1 MKSRIE
7 RIVALFLSAVLV
19 TSLLCIPA
27 SAVGINDNSV
37 FIKQAV
43 TGKKSGTCTLASA
56 VMMLRRHAILDGA
69 SDWNTITESSVR
81 PIGWVEGVGIRS
93 RFTYCGLTV
102 KSKNV
107 KNMTLAEKKAYFIST
122 LEKYPEGIEIRD
134 KEQPHAVL
142 LTDYDSSTDTFYCAD
157 PAGESRR
164 IKLVD
169 STMLGKPNQD
179 SIIRNIDEIWYIAQG
194 CTYTSPNG
202 SSGNAAVSV
211 TSTVSGKW
219 VVTIPANYK
228 VLCYDAADS
237 MIDCDYRKPREK
249 ENTIPCTQKARLSNG
264 STRYYY
270 VTSDNSGLWFDFTSS
285 MTAVEDTSK
294 STYTVSF
301 DANGGNTPQS
311 SKVVTPGQI
320 YGNLPTPSRNGYT
333 FEGWYTEKSG
343 GSLITPITTVNLKGN
358 QTLYAH
364 WTKLCTVTFDA
375 DGGTV
380 GTKTMQ
386 IPAGSTLNTLPI
398 PTRSGYTF
406 LCWSTADAGGSG
418 AALTQDNYKW
428 LIFDKDTT
436 LHALWTEVKH
446 THTNGDYFYS
456 DSHPHYK
463 FYTCTICGE
472 VYTDE
477 STTNMSSCAICN
489 PSKEEP
495 IRTYTVTFDANG
507 GTVVQ
512 KTMQVPAGST
522 LDLLPTP
529 TRSGYTF
536 VCWSSTNGD
545 SGFLVKAGEYIVEQ
559 DVTLYARWGQWGPW
573 SSWTT
578 KSYTASD
585 TRQVQTREVQTAAA
599 HKEYRYGRYV
609 DQTGTHNCW
618 CSKYLEGLSYISGKA
633 KLDYSSWSTKR
644 YSASGSTWTCGQ
656 CNGKHTGVDHV
667 DSQGRSIWKEYR
679 LPGNKP
685 YYWEETRT
693 VEAQYETQYRYRD
706 WIVD

>member
-1 MKSRIE
+1 MKSRIK
-7 RIVALFLSAVLV
+7 RMAALFLSAILV
-19 TSLLCIPA
+19 TSLLCVPA

-37 FIKQAV
+37 FIKQSV
-43 TGKKSGTCTLASA
+43 TGSSGTCTLASA

-69 SDWNTITESSVR
+69 SDWNTITESSLKPVAWD
-81 PIGWVEGVGIRS
+81 GGLKIR

-102 KSKNV
+102 KV
-107 KNMTLAEKKAYFIST
+107 KSVHNMTLAEKKVYLIST
-122 LEKYPEGIEIRD
+122 LRDYPEGIVIYDTMRS
-134 KEQPHAVL
+134 PNHAVL

-157 PAGESRR
+157 PAGKSTGR

-169 STMLGKPNQD
+169 STLDPQKKATQD
-179 SIIRNIDEIWYIAQG
+179 TLLSHIWQIWYVQRG
-194 CTYTSPNG
+194 STFSSPTT
-202 SSGNAAVSV
+202 SSGTVAPSV
-211 TSTVSGKW
+211 ISTVSGKW

-237 MIDCDYRKPREK
+237 MIDCDYRKPRENT
-249 ENTIPCTQKARLSNG
+249 NTITCTQKATLSNG
-264 STRYYY
+264 YTRYYY
-270 VTSDNSGLWFDFTSS
+270 VTSDNRGLWFDFTSS
-285 MTAVEDTSK
+285 MTAVVEDTSK

-311 SKVVTPGQI
+311 SKVVTSGQI

-343 GSLITPITTVNLKGN
+343 GLLITPITTVNLKGN

-364 WTKLCTVTFDA
+364 WTK
-375 DGGTV
+375 
-380 GTKTMQ
+380 
-386 IPAGSTLNTLPI
+386 
-398 PTRSGYTF
+398 
-406 LCWSTADAGGSG
+406 
-418 AALTQDNYKW
+418 
-428 LIFDKDTT
+428 
-436 LHALWTEVKH
+436 
-446 THTNGDYFYS
+446 
-456 DSHPHYK
+456 DSEK
-463 FYTCTICGE
+463 MC
-472 VYTDE
+472 
-477 STTNMSSCAICN
+477 
-489 PSKEEP
+489 
-495 IRTYTVTFDANG
+495 TVTFDANG
-507 GTVVQ
+507 GTVDQ

-522 LDLLPTP
+522 LDSLPTP

-536 VCWSSTNGD
+536 FCWSNT
-545 SGFLVKAGEYIVEQ
+545 SGGSGLLIKAGEYIVEQ
-559 DVTLYARWGQWGPW
+559 DVTLYAWWDKDGHWGPW

-585 TRQVQTREVQTAAA
+585 TRQVETKEVQTAAA
-599 HKEYRYGRYV
+599 HMEYRYGRYV

-618 CSKYLEGLSYISGKA
+618 CEKYLEGLSYISGKA
-633 KLDYSSWSTKR
+633 VLDYSNWSATR

-667 DSQGRSIWKEYR
+667 DGQGRSIWKEYR

-693 VEAQYETQYRYRD
+693 VGAQYETQYRYRD

>member
-1 MKSRIE
+1 MKRRIE
-7 RIVALFLSAVLV
+7 RMAALFLSVVLI
-19 TSLLCIPA
+19 TSLLCVPA

-37 FIKQAV
+37 FLKQPQ
-43 TGKKSGTCTLASA
+43 GSKTCTLVAA
-56 VMMLRRHAILDGA
+56 TMMLRRHAILDGA

-81 PIGWVEGVGIRS
+81 SVGWVEGEGIRPK
-93 RFTYCGLTV
+93 FTYCGLTV

-107 KNMTLAEKKAYFIST
+107 ENMTLAEKKAYFIST
-122 LEKYPEGIEIRD
+122 LEKYPEGIEIWD
-134 KEQPHAVL
+134 KAKPHAVL

-157 PAGESRR
+157 PAGGSQGR

-169 STMLGKPNQD
+169 STMLGRPNQD
-179 SIIRNIDEIWYIAQG
+179 KIIGSIDGVWYIARG

-211 TSTVSGKW
+211 TSTASGKW
-219 VVTIPANYK
+219 IVTIPANYK

-237 MIDCDYRKPREK
+237 MIDCDYRKPRENA
-249 ENTIPCTQKARLSNG
+249 NTITCTQKATLSNG

-270 VTSDNSGLWFDFTSS
+270 VTSDNRGLWFDFTSS
-285 MTAVEDTSK
+285 MTAVEDTNQ
-294 STYTVSF
+294 STYTVTF

-311 SKVVTPGQI
+311 FKVVTSGQI

-343 GSLITPITTVNLKGN
+343 GLLITPITTVNLKGN

-364 WTKLCTVTFDA
+364 WTK
-375 DGGTV
+375 
-380 GTKTMQ
+380 
-386 IPAGSTLNTLPI
+386 
-398 PTRSGYTF
+398 
-406 LCWSTADAGGSG
+406 
-418 AALTQDNYKW
+418 
-428 LIFDKDTT
+428 
-436 LHALWTEVKH
+436 
-446 THTNGDYFYS
+446 
-456 DSHPHYK
+456 DSEK
-463 FYTCTICGE
+463 MC
-472 VYTDE
+472 
-477 STTNMSSCAICN
+477 
-489 PSKEEP
+489 
-495 IRTYTVTFDANG
+495 TVTFDANG
-507 GTVVQ
+507 GTVDQ

-522 LDLLPTP
+522 LGSLPTP

-536 VCWSSTNGD
+536 FCWSNT
-545 SGFLVKAGEYIVEQ
+545 SGGSGLLIKAGEYIVEQ
-559 DVTLYARWGQWGPW
+559 DVTLYAWWNKDGHWGPW

-585 TRQVQTREVQTAAA
+585 TRQVETKEVQTAAA
-599 HKEYRYGRYV
+599 HTEYRYGRYV

-618 CSKYLEGLSYISGKA
+618 CAKYLEGLSYISGKA
-633 KLDYSSWSTKR
+633 VLDYSNWSTTR
-644 YSASGSTWTCGQ
+644 YSANGSTWTCGQ

-667 DSQGRSIWKEYR
+667 DGQGRSIWKEYR

-693 VEAQYETQYRYRD
+693 VGAQYETQYRYRD